1 MNIRIPS
8 DVVFRDLSGEGALL
22 NLATGTYFGLDEV
35 GTKCWHLIGSQGTLE
50 NVVTALLHEYEIDE
64 PQLRSDLTR
73 LLQQLSDKGLVVIDQ
88 TETPATH

>member
-8 DVVFRDLSGEGALL
+8 DVVFRDLSGEGVLL
-22 NLATGTYFGLDEV
+22 NLATGPYFGLDEI

-50 NVVTALLHEYEIDE
+50 SIVTALLREYEIDE

-73 LLQQLSDKGLVVIDQ
+73 LLQQLSDKGLVSIDQ
-88 TETPATH
+88 AETPAAR